1 MSEEK
6 AKLSGPDLTQGV
18 EVSAILDGTMLLGH
32 AQGEPVLLARR
43 GDEVFAIGAI
53 CTHYGA
59 PLEQGLL
66 DGDTVRCQWHHACF
80 SLRTG
85 EALRAPA
92 LDPVSHWRVE
102 HWHREEV
109 RDVARQFTSVETPVG
124 SVYVQEKFG
133 GIIYVREKLE
143 SVSRPSQPLA
153 AGIPGAVVIVGGGAA
168 GNAAAEMLRREGYS
182 GRITMLSADESVP
195 CDRPNLSKGY
205 LSGAAP
211 DESNPLRSPQFYKEH
226 QIALHL
232 SARVM
237 TIDTTGRQVQLADG
251 NRHAYDA
258 LLLATGAEPVH
269 LDVPG
274 ATFPHVHY
282 LRTLADG
289 RALVASALMAK
300 RAVVIGASFIG
311 LEVAASLRARNIE
324 VHVVGIETILME
336 KVLGPEVGNFVRKL
350 HEEHGVTFHLGMT
363 ATAIDKQGVTLKSGE
378 RLQADLVVV
387 GIGVRPEISLAEQ
400 AGLAID
406 RGVVVNEYLETSIHG
421 IFAVGD
427 IARWPDRQ
435 TGERIRVEHWVV
447 AERQGQTA
455 AQNILG
461 RRERFDYVPF
471 FWTEQYDFG
480 LAYVGHAEHWDN
492 AEIAGS
498 MEGRDCAIT
507 YRRGGRKLAVA
518 LVHRDLEGLR
528 AEVEFERVIARNSAG
543 GRTVKSAAAPAQ
555 KAQVA
560 VGDP

>member
-6 AKLSGPDLTQGV
+6 TKLSGPDLTQGV
-18 EVSAILDGTMLLGH
+18 ELSTIPDGTMLLGH

-92 LDPVSHWRVE
+92 LNPVSHWRVE
-102 HWHREEV
+102 HWHRKEV
-109 RDVARQFTSVETPVG
+109 RDVARQFTPVETPVG

-133 GIIYVREKLE
+133 GTVYVREKLE
-143 SVSRPSQPLA
+143 SVNRPAQPLA
-153 AGIPGAVVIVGGGAA
+153 AGIPATVVIVGGGAA

-182 GRITMLSADESVP
+182 GRVTMLSADKSVP
-195 CDRPNLSKGY
+195 CDRPNLSKGF
-205 LSGAAP
+205 LSGAAS
-211 DESNPLRSPQFYKEH
+211 DESNPLRSQEFYKDHEIDLRLGAH
-226 QIALHL
+226 
-232 SARVM
+232 VT
-237 TIDTTGRQVQLADG
+237 TIDTAGRQVQLADG
-251 NRHAYDA
+251 SRHAYDA
-258 LLLATGAEPVH
+258 LLLATGAEPVR

-274 ATFPHVHY
+274 AALPHVHY

-289 RALVASALMAK
+289 RALVASALVAK

-311 LEVAASLRARNIE
+311 LEVAASLRARDIE
-324 VHVVGIETILME
+324 VHVVGTETVLME
-336 KVLGPEVGNFVRKL
+336 KVLGPEVGNFLRKL
-350 HEEHGVTFHLGMT
+350 HEDHGVTFHLGTT
-363 ATAIDKQGVTLKSGE
+363 ATTIDKQSVTLKSGE

-387 GIGVRPEISLAEQ
+387 GIGVRPAISLAEQ

-406 RGVVVNEYLETSIHG
+406 RGVVVNEYLESSIPG
-421 IFAVGD
+421 IFAAGD
-427 IARWPDRQ
+427 IARWPDRL

-455 AQNILG
+455 AHNILG
-461 RRERFDYVPF
+461 RREPFDYVPF

-480 LAYVGHAEHWDN
+480 LGYVGHAEHWDR
-492 AEIAGS
+492 AKIAGS
-498 MEGRDCAIT
+498 LEGRDCTIT
-507 YRRGGRKLAVA
+507 YRLKGQKLAVA
-518 LVHRDLEGLR
+518 VVHRDLKGLR
-528 AEVEFERVIARNSAG
+528 AEVEFERVIARNKQAAG
-543 GRTVKSAAAPAQ
+543 R
-555 KAQVA
+555 
-560 VGDP
+560 